1 MSQIKT
7 KIYLLKFIIVPIAF
21 FVVGTVILMFALL
34 PIFKPYIEV
43 AKLFV
48 FSEDYVSRTSQN
60 TVDVSCLSDN
70 DYINIDNIDLPA
82 QGDRYA
88 TINIDSIELET
99 SVYYGDSVKEL
110 NKGVGTYLG
119 CYLPGQ
125 GRTILMCA
133 HNNSYFKDLNNISE
147 GDHIN
152 ISTNYGKYIYTVTGF
167 KVADKSDKSAYD
179 LTRKSDNLIL
189 YTCYPFD
196 TLGLTRMRYFVYA
209 DYTSGPRINYQ
220 S

>member
-7 KIYLLKFIIVPIAF
+7 KFNFLKFIIVPIAF
-21 FVVGTVILMFALL
+21 FVVGTVILVFTLF
-34 PIFKPYIEV
+34 PIFKPYIEI

-48 FSEDYVSRTSQN
+48 FSEDYVSRTSKN
-60 TVDVSCLSDN
+60 IVDISQLSDN
-70 DYINIDNIDLPA
+70 NYINIDDIDLPV

-88 TINIDSIELET
+88 TINIDAIELEAP
-99 SVYYGDSVKEL
+99 VYYGDSVKEL

-133 HNNSYFKDLNNISE
+133 HNNSYFKGLNNISE

-152 ISTNYGKYIYTVTGF
+152 ISTNYGKYVYTVIGF
-167 KVADKSDKSAYD
+167 KVADKNDTSAYD
-179 LTRKSDNLIL
+179 LTRKRDNLIL

-209 DYTSGPRINYQ
+209 DYTSGPRIKYQ
-220 S
+220 N